1 MLQNK
6 LNFNILCIFYLE
18 QETHFRFVI
27 SCGTMQTLDIKSQT
41 LNHFL
46 TLDKTQDC
54 MKVSSTPF
62 KATAQHGYLRGSY
75 IFHSFNSGLC
85 TFFKNNSPAQEFITK
100 GIMKLIDTRN
110 QLAGRGSSLVILS
123 FSIDI

>member
-6 LNFNILCIFYLE
+6 LNFNILCILYLE

-27 SCGTMQTLDIKSQT
+27 SCGTMQTLDIKSQM

-54 MKVSSTPF
+54 MKVSSASY
-62 KATAQHGYLRGSY
+62 KAS
-75 IFHSFNSGLC
+75 
-85 TFFKNNSPAQEFITK
+85 
-100 GIMKLIDTRN
+100 
-110 QLAGRGSSLVILS
+110 
-123 FSIDI
+123 